1 MKKLSNLHY
10 ILPLYHSFT
19 YDTVL
24 TNEGAYYGAY
34 EFFGFAESNAGVSL
48 NDPPYLFN
56 WYVNDVFVGDGEY
69 LLYRFPGTNNYEG
82 TMYNVCLEVESPYGL
97 YCDSVILLSANFIR
111 VGYAKGL
118 YVPNAL
124 TPDAN

>member
-1 MKKLSNLHY
+1 MLNLVVTTENGCSDDEN
-10 ILPLYHSFT
+10 IELTLYPTPDTIFT

-48 NDPPYLFN
+48 NDPPYLFR

-69 LLYRFPGTNNYEG
+69 LLYRFPATNNYEG

-97 YCDSVILLSANFIR
+97 YCDSIYL
-111 VGYAKGL
+111 
-118 YVPNAL
+118 
-124 TPDAN
+124 